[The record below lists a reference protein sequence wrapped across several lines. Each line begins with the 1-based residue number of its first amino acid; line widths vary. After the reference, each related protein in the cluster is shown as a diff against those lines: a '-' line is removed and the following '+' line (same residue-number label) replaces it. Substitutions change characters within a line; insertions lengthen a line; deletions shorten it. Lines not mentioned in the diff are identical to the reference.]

1 MRLATWGMAVGLLA
15 APATAQRVQV
25 ASGTLEGTHVSTAA
39 IPVDAYLGIP
49 YAAAP
54 IGPLRWQPPRPA
66 AQWTGVR
73 KADRF
78 GARCMQQPLFA
89 DMKFR

>member
-25 ASGTLEGTHVSTAA
+25 ATGTLEGMHVSAA
-39 IPVDAYLGIP
+39 ATPVDAYLGIP

-54 IGPLRWQPPRPA
+54 IGALR
-66 AQWTGVR
+66 
-73 KADRF
+73 
-78 GARCMQQPLFA
+78 
-89 DMKFR
+89 